1 MLQTIE
7 PPPPQAMIAALH
19 QDHGLSLAEISERLG
34 VTRVAVWNWYAGK
47 SQPRVQTQAK
57 ITALFGEISGG
68 ARSGEQPSFREVIS
82 EAKEKIAEA
91 LDVPPDAVTITI
103 NH

>member
-57 ITALFGEISGG
+57 ITA
-68 ARSGEQPSFREVIS
+68 SFREVIT

-91 LDVPPDAVTITI
+91 LDVPPNAVTITI